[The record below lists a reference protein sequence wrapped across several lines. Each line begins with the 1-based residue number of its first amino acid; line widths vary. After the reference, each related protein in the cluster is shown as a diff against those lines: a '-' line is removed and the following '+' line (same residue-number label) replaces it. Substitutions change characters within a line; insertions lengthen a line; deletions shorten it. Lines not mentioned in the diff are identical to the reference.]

1 VHAQDE
7 QLNNDELQ
15 LKLANTE
22 LKASDLEQEL
32 TALRQTHNVTLT
44 HLEAATERME
54 AMEAEM
60 GRAIAT
66 TQEASAAR
74 EAELGTQIAKL
85 QARVNND
92 GKQRHR
98 DTAAQL
104 RTELNSRYDQTSGLV
119 RCCETTHF

>member
-1 VHAQDE
+1 MRSHRAHAQDE

-32 TALRQTHNVTLT
+32 AALRQTHNVTLT
-44 HLEAATERME
+44 HREAATERME

-85 QARVNND
+85 QARVNSD
-92 GKQRHR
+92 GKHRHR
-98 DTAAQL
+98 NTDIAAQL
-104 RTELNSRYDQTSGLV
+104 RTELNSRCD
-119 RCCETTHF
+119 ET